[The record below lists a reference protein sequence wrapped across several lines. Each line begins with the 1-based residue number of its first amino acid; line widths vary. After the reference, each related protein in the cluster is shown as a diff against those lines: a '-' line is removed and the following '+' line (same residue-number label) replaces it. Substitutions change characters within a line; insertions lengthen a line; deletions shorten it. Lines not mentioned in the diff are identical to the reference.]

1 MRRTCLLLGALG
13 CCAAEQVALGADA
26 TVARHGARSDSDA
39 TALMRGRRALASAA
53 ATYNGTVADAAA
65 YNAKRSALR
74 AAVLDGYDRTTPPP
88 NASVSLQLMLKQVV
102 DLNTVAQTVDMMTWW
117 RHSWLDPRLAW
128 DPAAY
133 GGISKLVFKGF
144 GTLWVPDTM
153 VRDRARAAT
162 VGG

>member
-1 MRRTCLLLGALG
+1 MGLWSEYGGVHVIAN
-13 CCAAEQVALGADA
+13 VSSDD
-26 TVARHGARSDSDA
+26 GARVP
-39 TALMRGRRALASAA
+39 L
-53 ATYNGTVADAAA
+53 
-65 YNAKRSALR
+65 RS
-74 AAVLDGYDRTTPPP
+74 
-88 NASVSLQLMLKQVV
+88 ASVSLQLMLKQVV

>member
-1 MRRTCLLLGALG
+1 MQSYDKHVPPSSDR
-13 CCAAEQVALGADA
+13 AAGGVTYSAAGADIA
-26 TVARHGARSDSDA
+26 MQVRFFKVESVRASHGD
-39 TALMRGRRALASAA
+39 MRLK
-53 ATYNGTVADAAA
+53 VW
-65 YNAKRSALR
+65 LR
-74 AAVLDGYDRTTPPP
+74 MYWHDT
-88 NASVSLQLMLKQVV
+88 
-102 DLNTVAQTVDMMTWW
+102 
-117 RHSWLDPRLAW
+117 RLAW